1 MVEFIRRLAR
11 DCSGPTA
18 IEYSLIAGLVA
29 VVTIAGLTTLGT
41 TINAKFNYVATKVAS

>member
-1 MVEFIRRLAR
+1 MIEFIRGLAR

-18 IEYSLIAGLVA
+18 IEYGLIAGLVA

>member
-1 MVEFIRRLAR
+1 MLEFIRRLLR
-11 DCSGPTA
+11 DRSGPTA

-41 TINAKFNYVATKVAS
+41 TINAKFNYVATKVGS